1 MIEMNK
7 LLLARIFLGL
17 ALSSLVIIV
26 GTIVI
31 YWPTGPVV
39 TLNPGD
45 VHDVSNGKF
54 GMLALAGMGFLM
66 MGRRVSK

>member
-1 MIEMNK
+1 MNK

-26 GTIVI
+26 GTVVI

-39 TLNPGD
+39 TLNPGE
-45 VHDVSNGKF
+45 VYDVSNGNF
-54 GMLALAGMGFLM
+54 GMLALAGMVALM
-66 MGRRVSK
+66 IGRRASK

>member
-1 MIEMNK
+1 MNK
-7 LLLARIFLGL
+7 LLLAKIFLGL

-39 TLNPGD
+39 TLTPGE
-45 VHDVSNGKF
+45 VYDVSNGNL
-54 GMLALAGMGFLM
+54 GMLALAGMVALM
-66 MGRRVSK
+66 MGRRASK